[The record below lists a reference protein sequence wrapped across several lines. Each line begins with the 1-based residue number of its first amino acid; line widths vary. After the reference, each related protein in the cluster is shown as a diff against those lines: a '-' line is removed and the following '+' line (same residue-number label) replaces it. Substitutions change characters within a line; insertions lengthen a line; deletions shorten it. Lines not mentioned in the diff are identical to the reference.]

1 MLDIDV
7 IRTDRHV
14 LSACIWI
21 SRVQEPEP
29 NAPLELDRGVGA
41 DGAGDGEGEGEGEGD
56 DPLFSPPVVPPPDG
70 GA

>member
-21 SRVQEPEP
+21 SRVQELEP
-29 NAPLELDRGVGA
+29 NALELDRGVGA
-41 DGAGDGEGEGEGEGD
+41 AGAGDGEGEGEGAGD